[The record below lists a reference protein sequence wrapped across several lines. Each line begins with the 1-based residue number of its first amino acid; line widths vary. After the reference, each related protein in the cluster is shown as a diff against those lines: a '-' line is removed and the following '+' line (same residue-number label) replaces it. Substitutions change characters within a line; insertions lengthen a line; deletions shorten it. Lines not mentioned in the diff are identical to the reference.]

1 MRLTK
6 FFSTVVFV
14 TSFSVLYVYQQ
25 SEIFRLAYL
34 GQKKQTVYTE
44 LMDKNTALKYNINK
58 NSSLVKIGERISGTN
73 DFQMPDNYRYVKFI
87 SSPGGGLKLAD
98 QNRGPENLLAKIFSL
113 KREAQAKTINP

>member
-6 FFSTVVFV
+6 FFSTVVFI

-34 GQKKQTVYTE
+34 GQKKQAIFTE
-44 LMDKNTALKYNINK
+44 LLDKNTALRYNINK
-58 NSSLVKIGERISGTN
+58 GSSLVNIGARISDTN
-73 DFQMPDNYRYVKFI
+73 DFQMPDNYRFVKFI
-87 SSPGGGLKLAD
+87 PSSRGLKLAD
-98 QNRGPENLLAKIFSL
+98 QSRAQEGLLAQIFSL